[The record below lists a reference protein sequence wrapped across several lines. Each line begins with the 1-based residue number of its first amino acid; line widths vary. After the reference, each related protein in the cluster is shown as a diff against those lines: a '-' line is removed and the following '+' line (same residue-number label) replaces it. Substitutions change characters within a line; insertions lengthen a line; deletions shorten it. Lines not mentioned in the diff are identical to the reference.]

1 QKFVADLKL
10 TNLDENSTIEKVIST
25 IRQLINPP
33 TDDCVGIKIAL
44 DEAQQKI
51 TELEKQLAEKT
62 PCKEN
67 IKEII
72 KIDETLLNE
81 NQSLK
86 IELDKQINNYLQLAE
101 QRNKQVLEQ
110 IKIINVDSTKQLLP
124 HVKKEQIQQ
133 VIQQSKNYTEI
144 SNERNKLISRQ
155 LQQNL
160 NDLQASQQEKNELT
174 QQQQK
179 ERIALISALVVSLLS
194 IGGLLA
200 KLK

>member
-1 QKFVADLKL
+1 
-10 TNLDENSTIEKVIST
+10 
-25 IRQLINPP
+25 
-33 TDDCVGIKIAL
+33 
-44 DEAQQKI
+44 
-51 TELEKQLAEKT
+51 LEKQLAEKT

-200 KLK
+200 KLKGRQGKKI

>member
-1 QKFVADLKL
+1 
-10 TNLDENSTIEKVIST
+10 LDENSTIEKVIST

-160 NDLQASQQEKNELT
+160 NDLQASQQENKELT

-200 KLK
+200 KLKGRQGKKI